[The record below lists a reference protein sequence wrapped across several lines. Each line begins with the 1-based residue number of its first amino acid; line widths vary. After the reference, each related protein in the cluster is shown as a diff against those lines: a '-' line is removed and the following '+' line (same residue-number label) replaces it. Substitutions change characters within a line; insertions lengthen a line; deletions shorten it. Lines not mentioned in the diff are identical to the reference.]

1 MMLKLIFEERKT
13 LKLSN
18 NSQAKTERPAL
29 SPAIYHQFI
38 TIISVARLSSQ
49 LKVNNLLLIRVGNF
63 ESSSKKIL
71 SCSQWQTPILVTPP
85 CTGQPRCVDS
95 YFYIVS
101 VLNFLWC
108 VDFHFDIVSVLSFSD
123 NTFKAFFFVSMEALT
138 RQQQIIS
145 KILYFFPL
153 KT

>member
-1 MMLKLIFEERKT
+1 MENWEGFFHCGICGERFKDHADKALIIKRNDE
-13 LKLSN
+13 
-18 NSQAKTERPAL
+18 AITEDNP
-29 SPAIYHQFI
+29 PVI
-38 TIISVARLSSQ
+38 
-49 LKVNNLLLIRVGNF
+49 IRVGNF